1 VDFPDQVDV
10 LVHDPWRP
18 VPALGGH
25 AGVPAGSFD
34 RGGLDCRTDVL
45 TFTTDPLTA
54 PLQVAGTCVAR
65 FYCRADA
72 PSFDISA
79 ILSEVLPDGRVM
91 NLTQGQICIAP
102 PAGEPPRTPQPASA
116 REAGTDPPR
125 LVEVPLQPTYFTL
138 AAGHALRLSI
148 AAACFPA
155 YAVNP
160 GTGTPAGHSRLIEQ
174 RLITLQVLHGQS
186 YPSCLELPLS
196 ASTALP

>member
-1 VDFPDQVDV
+1 MEIPQRPFPTQVDFPDQVDV

-54 PLQVAGTCVAR
+54 AAASGRNL
-65 FYCRADA
+65 CRPFLLPGQMRPALTSA
-72 PSFDISA
+72 PF
-79 ILSEVLPDGRVM
+79 LSRGITGWASHEPDPGPDLHLRLLLG
-91 NLTQGQICIAP
+91 NRRGL
-102 PAGEPPRTPQPASA
+102 PQPASA

-160 GTGTPAGHSRLIEQ
+160 GTGNAR
-174 RLITLQVLHGQS
+174 RAQS
-186 YPSCLELPLS
+186 LDR
-196 ASTALP
+196 TAP